1 MLSRIQ
7 IGYFSY
13 FTALLIIL
21 NLSSGCSQDVDPLVV
36 YAGKGLKNAVEE
48 IKQQFEQQEGIPVQ
62 ITYAG
67 SNTLLTTLKNT
78 RKGDIFIP
86 GSLSYIKKAKRL
98 SLVTNDQYVAQHIPS
113 FIVRADNSKTL
124 HVYSNLLAPG
134 VKIAIGNKDMCAIG
148 KVGEAILN
156 NTDSEENFRSNI
168 VVTGSTVNELLH
180 LVKDKE
186 VDAAL
191 VWSDMLTWESAGD
204 LKEVSIPGN
213 INKIK
218 EIRVAVLST
227 STNPKKASQ
236 FADFVSSKGQK
247 IFSKHGFGSK

>member
-1 MLSRIQ
+1 MLWKKSSSNLNSKKAYPFKSRMRAAIPFLPPSRIP
-7 IGYFSY
+7 
-13 FTALLIIL
+13 AR
-21 NLSSGCSQDVDPLVV
+21 
-36 YAGKGLKNAVEE
+36 E
-48 IKQQFEQQEGIPVQ
+48 I
-62 ITYAG
+62 
-67 SNTLLTTLKNT
+67 
-78 RKGDIFIP
+78 
-86 GSLSYIKKAKRL
+86 SLFQVHYPISKRQKRL